1 MQCREM
7 FLGKAWER
15 GKLGAAGWRGC
26 LGAAVAGVFAGGTG
40 LVGLRGGWRRRGDGM
55 LRGIGRLAGHLGL
68 FGDAVKGAWLAVG
81 RGSRPWATAAGAAGV
96 CVWLAFGED
105 GGAGTNDL
113 QNCARNA

>member
-1 MQCREM
+1 
-7 FLGKAWER
+7 
-15 GKLGAAGWRGC
+15 
-26 LGAAVAGVFAGGTG
+26 
-40 LVGLRGGWRRRGDGM
+40 M